1 LQEEEQFFDENDI
14 LAQISVYVDGQ
25 IDDLMF
31 ACDWTDEEKSL
42 SYVGEIFFQLKYGN
56 LLDKMLTQL
65 KSQCVEKDRQNDFEK
80 ILAHIQAKKLKLVK
94 DDSIVVSPRDI
105 PKL

>member
-1 LQEEEQFFDENDI
+1 MQEEEQFFDENDI

-56 LLDKMLTQL
+56 LLDKMLFTNVHTTYFL
-65 KSQCVEKDRQNDFEK
+65 IGAPGS
-80 ILAHIQAKKLKLVK
+80 KLRT
-94 DDSIVVSPRDI
+94 SM
-105 PKL
+105 